1 MANGKNAVLDRL
13 RLQKA
18 AEAVVDV
25 EVSRA
30 EWLNALEALMK
41 QFRNWLSDA
50 EGEGL
55 FVLQERA
62 ASLTEPGMGTY
73 EVNDLVLTTPKGE
86 SISIQPRARHSIG
99 SYGRVDLSNP
109 PRRMILVRSEPG
121 HWQVARLSPSEAGWT
136 TEDLDEDSF
145 WRAIGELIS

>member
-1 MANGKNAVLDRL
+1 MANGNNAVLDRL

-73 EVNDLVLTTPKGE
+73 EVNDLVLTTPKG
-86 SISIQPRARHSIG
+86 SR
-99 SYGRVDLSNP
+99 
-109 PRRMILVRSEPG
+109 
-121 HWQVARLSPSEAGWT
+121 SPSSRGHVIRSAVM
-136 TEDLDEDSF
+136 
-145 WRAIGELIS
+145 GEST